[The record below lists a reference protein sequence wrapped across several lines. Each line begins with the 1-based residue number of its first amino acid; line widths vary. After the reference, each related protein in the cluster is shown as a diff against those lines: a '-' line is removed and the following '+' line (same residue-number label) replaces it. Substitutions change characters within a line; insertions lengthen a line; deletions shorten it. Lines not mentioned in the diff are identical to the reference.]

1 MYRLVILILASWEC
15 AHGQVYITG
24 VNPSQGSLAG
34 GTRLVIRGSGFSANT
49 NAAGNAVFVGSRYF
63 CDPIPLHSTVNQ
75 IICKTRSA
83 LDGYYSTYEAL
94 WTLPQNISVIV
105 DGSQTS
111 SCLPSSGQTC
121 TFQYSTAWCVFRPR
135 ERGREGGR
143 EGGMEG
149 GSRRE
154 RAIERKRK
162 RERER
167 EQERERDVRL
177 SVSARELVRESDRA

>member
-1 MYRLVILILASWEC
+1 MSRREMSRIIMLLFACWEQ

-49 NAAGNAVFVGSRYF
+49 NSAGNAVFVGSRYF

-83 LDGYYSTYEAL
+83 LEGYYRYSDAL

-111 SCLPSSGQTC
+111 SCIPSSGQTC
-121 TFQYSTAWCVFRPR
+121 TFQYSSAWCVIRMT
-135 ERGREGGR
+135 E
-143 EGGMEG
+143 
-149 GSRRE
+149 S
-154 RAIERKRK
+154 
-162 RERER
+162 
-167 EQERERDVRL
+167 VR
-177 SVSARELVRESDRA
+177 VFMI

>member
-1 MYRLVILILASWEC
+1 MARLIILIFACLGYV
-15 AHGQVYITG
+15 HGQVYITG

-49 NAAGNAVFVGSRYF
+49 NSAGNAVFIGSRYF

-83 LDGYYSTYEAL
+83 LEGYYRTSETL

-111 SCLPSSGQTC
+111 SCIPSSGQTC
-121 TFQYSTAWCVFRPR
+121 TFQYSTAWCVVRM
-135 ERGREGGR
+135 
-143 EGGMEG
+143 ME
-149 GSRRE
+149 
-154 RAIERKRK
+154 
-162 RERER
+162 
-167 EQERERDVRL
+167 
-177 SVSARELVRESDRA
+177 SVCVCLI